1 MGFDFKEREVAVGLK
16 KIYEMEPWRKPKVGN
31 VIGEMLTHG
40 YIFKTPAGGIPAR
53 NGDQCGKAKCTA
65 YFISRDGKIKP
76 HTLPSQS
83 QSSQQMIDV
92 EVYNPFSTAIVGD
105 RYITAKNV
113 FGQIVVDAEDCS

>member
-1 MGFDFKEREVAVGLK
+1 MGFNFREREVAVGLK

-31 VIGEMLTHG
+31 VLGDILSHG
-40 YIFKTPAGGIPAR
+40 YIFKTPTGGIPAR
-53 NGDQCGKAKCTA
+53 SGDQCGKANCTA
-65 YFISRDGKIKP
+65 YYIDQTGKLKT
-76 HTLPSQS
+76 HTVANQS
-83 QSSQQMIDV
+83 QLV